1 MSHTSPLSAPIPV
14 KVVIAG
20 GFGAGKTTF
29 VGAASEIAVLRTEA
43 AMTDLSVGIDDLSAV
58 IGKTTTTVALD
69 FGRRTI
75 DEQMVLY
82 MFGTPGQDRFWF
94 MWDDIARGSAGA
106 VVIVDTRRIADG
118 FGAIDFF
125 EDRQVPFVVAV
136 NQFDGAPRHHP
147 ASVRDA
153 LALPAEVPLVIC
165 DAREGRSVVSVLAT
179 LVEHALARAAVTT

>member
-125 EDRQVPFVVAV
+125 EDRQVPFLVAV

>member
-1 MSHTSPLSAPIPV
+1 MNGPLPV
-14 KVVIAG
+14 KVVVAG

-43 AMTDLSVGIDDLSAV
+43 AMTDLSVGIDDLAGV
-58 IGKTTTTVALD
+58 AGKSTTTVALD

-75 DEQMVLY
+75 DQQLVLY
-82 MFGTPGQDRFWF
+82 LFGTPGQDRFWF

-106 VVIVDTRRIADG
+106 VVLVDTRRIADG
-118 FGAIDFF
+118 FAAIDFF

-136 NQFDGAPRHHP
+136 NEFDGAPRHHL

-153 LALPAEVPLVIC
+153 LALPAHVPLVSC
-165 DAREGRSVVSVLAT
+165 DARDGRSVVGVLAT
-179 LVEHALARAAVTT
+179 LVEHALARATVAM

>member
-1 MSHTSPLSAPIPV
+1 MSHMSPISVPIPV

-29 VGAASEIAVLRTEA
+29 VGAASEIAVLQTEA
-43 AMTDLSVGIDDLSAV
+43 AMTDLSVGIDDLSDV

-75 DEQMVLY
+75 DQQMVLY

-165 DAREGRSVVSVLAT
+165 DARDGRSVVYVLAT
-179 LVEHALARAAVTT
+179 LVEHALARATVPT